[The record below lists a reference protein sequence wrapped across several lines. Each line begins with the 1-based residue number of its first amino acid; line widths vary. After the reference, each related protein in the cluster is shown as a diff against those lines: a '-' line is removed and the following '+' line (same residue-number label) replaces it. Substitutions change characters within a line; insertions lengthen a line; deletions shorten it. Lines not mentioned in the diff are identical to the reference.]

1 MAEQIVIEG
10 SRVQLANGQG
20 PRCWAEVSDWIGR
33 VNQFSITGM
42 VDEPLPDNVKWLVTC
57 GAIQVS
63 IVELKPELRRI
74 LWLDEKASPVPFGPE
89 AVVRERRLAT
99 PYTIL
104 KVPFLRGRVINRVE
118 VLYRTEPLSSLDGPG
133 GALYWPNLLNVSPNA
148 YGCTSW
154 LCTQYL
160 SAEPM
165 RPGLAAGLD
174 AVVNHLW
181 GGSFNRSS
189 EHHEGASTF
198 SKAVADGL
206 DPRVT
211 DVDRWEAESD
221 RDPRFPLSVAWRPAE
236 LSVRQLIEAEL
247 RRAKILPQKMDAAV
261 LANHLLRAARRK
273 PGAK

>member
-1 MAEQIVIEG
+1 MDERIVIEG
-10 SRVQLANGQG
+10 SRVHLANGQG
-20 PRCWAEVSDWIGR
+20 PQCSADVSDWIGR
-33 VNQFSITGM
+33 VNHFSVAGM
-42 VDEPLPDNVKWLVTC
+42 SDEPLPDNVKWLVTH

-74 LWLDEKASPVPFGPE
+74 LWLDEQASPVPFGPE
-89 AVVRERRLAT
+89 AVMRERRLAT
-99 PYTIL
+99 PYVIL
-104 KVPFLRGRVINRVE
+104 KVPLRRGRVINRVE
-118 VLYRTEPLSSLDGPG
+118 VFYRTAPVSSLDGPG
-133 GALYWPNLLNVSPNA
+133 GALCWPNLLNVSPHA

-154 LCTQYL
+154 FCTQYL

-198 SKAVADGL
+198 SKAVADAV

-211 DVDRWEAESD
+211 DLDRWEAESD
-221 RDPRFPLSVAWRPAE
+221 RDPRFPLSVAWRPVE

-247 RRAKILPQKMDAAV
+247 RQAKILPQKMDAAA
-261 LANHLLRAARRK
+261 LANHLLRAARQN